1 MATIR
6 SSPHWGGCCMD
17 ILPNL
22 QHWFL
27 EEVSRRIHSFSN
39 LQLAIVRSCLPAFQK
54 LYFHMRVRSVLC
66 RSMLT
71 FCVAKCLL
79 FPQMPDPNTVPLATS
94 HFVASAFCVAPA
106 IISWKVSLSMASTLL
121 QTRWHFRH
129 SRSTC
134 DVWQLLQASWLRDAI
149 SPNSFS
155 YSGSYF
161 KYRGEGSQI
170 FYLDSFWRGAVGQGV
185 IPDVVWCSIGG
196 AYGWVYADFLDSFW
210 GRVSSEVSFDVQL
223 VVCMGRCKDIFWI
236 CFGGAYFRRRKRGT
250 ILQLPCVR

>member
-1 MATIR
+1 MATIG
-6 SSPHWGGCCMD
+6 SSPHWSGCCTD

-39 LQLAIVRSCLPAFQK
+39 LQLAIVRSCLRAFQK

-79 FPQMPDPNTVPLATS
+79 FPQMPDPNTVLLATS

-134 DVWQLLQASWLRDAI
+134 DVWQLLQASWLHDAI

-161 KYRGEGSQI
+161 KYRGECTQ
-170 FYLDSFWRGAVGQGV
+170 
-185 IPDVVWCSIGG
+185 
-196 AYGWVYADFLDSFW
+196 
-210 GRVSSEVSFDVQL
+210 
-223 VVCMGRCKDIFWI
+223 IFWI
-236 CFGGAYFRRRKRGT
+236 RFGG
-250 ILQLPCVR
+250 LPSGAGREDLCCNFLVSGSWHIHFTSPHAPASTLYSHIIRSLAQSCHD